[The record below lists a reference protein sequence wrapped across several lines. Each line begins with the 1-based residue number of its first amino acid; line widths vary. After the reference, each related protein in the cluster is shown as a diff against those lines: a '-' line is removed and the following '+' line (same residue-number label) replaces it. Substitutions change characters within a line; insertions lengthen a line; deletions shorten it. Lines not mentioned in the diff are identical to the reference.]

1 MHTDHQKRIWHTAQ
15 EPPNNFFPRVW
26 NNETAI
32 LCSNFFQKKQIY
44 FEQKKNFRHF
54 SNSCLTKLCCIF
66 FCGAALVHNLLGYNY
81 SVCQSKLRYYIIF
94 AKKIYWQQSVRKDN
108 FPITWPFLYYL
119 ISLLEKKSSHDA
131 KFLISQLW

>member
-44 FEQKKNFRHF
+44 FEQKKTFDIFQIPVLQNFAAFF
-54 SNSCLTKLCCIF
+54 S
-66 FCGAALVHNLLGYNY
+66 AV
-81 SVCQSKLRYYIIF
+81 
-94 AKKIYWQQSVRKDN
+94 QQ
-108 FPITWPFLYYL
+108 
-119 ISLLEKKSSHDA
+119 
-131 KFLISQLW
+131 